1 MIIQKHPTFNKS
13 FKKRIKGNLKLVRK
27 TEERIKLFLE
37 NTDNSV
43 LKDHKLTGDWKDHR
57 AFRITGDIRIIY
69 YPVSKNE
76 VIFIDIGS
84 HNQVY

>member
-1 MIIQKHPTFNKS
+1 MIIRKHPSFNKS
-13 FKKRIKGNLKLVRK
+13 FKKRVKSNSKLVGK

-37 NTDNSV
+37 NTDNPV
-43 LKDHKLTGDWKDHR
+43 LKDHKLTGDRKNHR
-57 AFRITGDIRIIY
+57 AFWITGDVRIIY